1 MTATTHAATAAPRGA
16 AVRVRALG
24 PKDSLRGFI
33 DVQWRINLPD
43 PQWIPP
49 LPRLILKQKLRKH
62 PFHKHSDVQY
72 FVAERGDE
80 VVGRIAAIQNRRY
93 NEFHG
98 DRVGFFG
105 LFESVDDPAVAAA
118 LLDAAAGWLRG
129 RGLEVMRGPMSFS
142 TNEEIQSPGVLVEG
156 FDTPPVM
163 AMTHNPTYY
172 PALMEAAGMEK
183 SKDLLAFWIIP
194 NIPDRLQRGVQRLM
208 EKEDF
213 TLRPVRMKELKAEI
227 ARVFEVYNSA
237 WERNWGFVPMTEDEF
252 NYVAGDF
259 KQIVDPDLCLIAE
272 KNGEPIGFGLTLP
285 DINQAFKHL
294 RDGRLFPLGLL
305 KLLYH
310 QRKIR
315 TTRIITLGMKPGYQ
329 TSGIG
334 AAIYTE
340 TMRVGMRKGYLA
352 GEASWILEDNILM
365 VRPIE
370 NLGAKQYKRWR
381 IYDRKLQG

>member
-16 AVRVRALG
+16 AVRVRPLG
-24 PKDSLRGFI
+24 PKDSLKQFI
-33 DVQWRINLPD
+33 DLQWRINLPD

-49 LPRLILKQKLRKH
+49 LPRLFMKQKLRKH
-62 PFHKHSDVQY
+62 PFLQHAAVQL
-72 FVAERGDE
+72 FVAERGGE
-80 VVGRIAAIQNRRY
+80 VVGRIAAVHNKRY
-93 NEFHG
+93 NDFHE

-105 LFESVDDPAVAAA
+105 LFESEEDQAVADA
-118 LLDAAAGWLRG
+118 LLNAAAAWLKE
-129 RGLEVMRGPMSFS
+129 RGLETMRGPMSFS
-142 TNEEIQSPGVLVEG
+142 TNEEIQSPGLLVEG

-163 AMTHNPTYY
+163 AMSHNPPYY
-172 PALMEAAGMEK
+172 QRLMEGAGMEK
-183 SKDLLAFWIIP
+183 SKDLLAYWIIP
-194 NIPDRLQRGVQRLM
+194 TFPERLERGVKRLM
-208 EKEDF
+208 EKEEF

-227 ARVFEVYNSA
+227 ARIFSVYNSA

-252 NYVAGDF
+252 NYVANDF

-272 KNGEPIGFGLTLP
+272 KDGEPIGFGLTLP

-305 KLLYH
+305 KFLYY
-310 QRKIR
+310 QKKVR

-334 AAIYTE
+334 AAIYFT
-340 TMRVGMRKGYLA
+340 TMQVGVRKGYTA

-365 VRPIE
+365 TRPIE
-370 NLGAKQYKRWR
+370 SLGAKQYKRWR
-381 IYDRKLQG
+381 IFDRTL